1 MGGAP
6 GRICLAQNSGQ
17 ASRTGGTKWWT
28 LGALSR
34 EKSGE
39 QATQKTP
46 TFNHFIQKYP
56 KHGLLGWA
64 HLGMCLVAEGMAEV
78 RGNLG
83 ARFFE
88 DGTGFQTSDTEGFAS
103 DPEGFT
109 SDPEGFTSDPEG
121 LTSDPEGFTS
131 DPQGVCLRSPRG
143 SPQTWRG
150 SSQTP

>member
-1 MGGAP
+1 M
-6 GRICLAQNSGQ
+6 RRLAWLEVVGKGQ
-17 ASRTGGTKWWT
+17 G
-28 LGALSR
+28 
-34 EKSGE
+34 
-39 QATQKTP
+39 P
-46 TFNHFIQKYP
+46 
-56 KHGLLGWA
+56 
-64 HLGMCLVAEGMAEV
+64 EGMAEV

-88 DGTGFQTSDTEGFAS
+88 DGTGFQTSDPEGFA
-103 DPEGFT
+103 